1 MNGSHLVRGINAT
14 DANTATGMII
24 VIYQVL
30 LQFNNVF
37 DREQNRFLIYV
48 NKAMCPP
55 LLLPWMISFSML
67 QTEPTE
73 V

>member
-30 LQFNNVF
+30 LQFNDAIKF
-37 DREQNRFLIYV
+37 TLHY
-48 NKAMCPP
+48 
-55 LLLPWMISFSML
+55 
-67 QTEPTE
+67 
-73 V
+73 